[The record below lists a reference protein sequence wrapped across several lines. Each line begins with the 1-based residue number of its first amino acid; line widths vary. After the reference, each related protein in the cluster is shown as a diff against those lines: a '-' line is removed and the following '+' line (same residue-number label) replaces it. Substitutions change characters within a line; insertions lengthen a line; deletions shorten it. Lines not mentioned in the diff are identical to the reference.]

1 MDKPSITISALRR
14 DPSSTVERIAEDG
27 RPCLVTHR
35 GEPFAVML
43 DIDTFRSMAQDLEL
57 LRRLALG
64 ELESTVG
71 QGTPMA
77 EVLAECD
84 LLLEEN

>member
-1 MDKPSITISALRR
+1 MDKLSITISALRR
-14 DPSSTVERIAEDG
+14 DPLSVVERIAEDEH
-27 RPCLVTHR
+27 PCLVTHR
-35 GEPFAVML
+35 GEPFAILL
-43 DIDTFRSMAQDLEL
+43 DIDGFRRMAQELEL

-64 ELESTVG
+64 ELESAVG